1 MCPEE
6 GLCSHV
12 LPLNP
17 LNNGEGSRVQDD
29 QSEELERPEAH
40 SGSRAVHSDNLGGHD
55 LNGHANTEVGGHD
68 LNGHANTEENTSI
81 AGVEETTHTP
91 VDDEAI
97 LSMLD
102 YLLNHKSPV

>member
-55 LNGHANTEVGGHD
+55 LNGHANTE
-68 LNGHANTEENTSI
+68 ENTSI